1 MGKLIRVAI
10 SWLDGYV
17 ADADGRFDWAVPDE
31 EVHAYIN
38 DRERA
43 IGTHLFGRRMY
54 EEIAGWEADEPA
66 RDQVPEMR
74 AFAEVWRSID
84 KVVDSLTREDV
95 STARTRIER
104 TFDTDAVRRLKLAAE
119 RPAWAV
125 PSWPPTHA
133 IRAALAHFAV

>member
-1 MGKLIRVAI
+1 VGKLIRVAI

-54 EEIAGWEADEPA
+54 EEIAAWEADEPA

-74 AFAEVWRSID
+74 ASA
-84 KVVDSLTREDV
+84 
-95 STARTRIER
+95 
-104 TFDTDAVRRLKLAAE
+104 
-119 RPAWAV
+119 
-125 PSWPPTHA
+125 
-133 IRAALAHFAV
+133 

>member
-1 MGKLIRVAI
+1 VGKLIRVAI

-74 AFAEVWRSID
+74 ASA
-84 KVVDSLTREDV
+84 
-95 STARTRIER
+95 
-104 TFDTDAVRRLKLAAE
+104 
-119 RPAWAV
+119 
-125 PSWPPTHA
+125 
-133 IRAALAHFAV
+133 